1 MIGDRVLKLVLGWGL
16 LLLSLIAFGP
26 LAAFYFVFF
35 SLAAKLIDAKLV
47 RPVAETELRR
57 AGVAEDEIDS
67 RLLPRDRALA
77 IARGL
82 AGLALAWAFYR
93 FA

>member
-1 MIGDRVLKLVLGWGL
+1 MIGDRLLKFILGWGFL
-16 LLLSLIAFGP
+16 ALSLIAFGL

-35 SLAAKLIDAKLV
+35 TQAAKLIDRKLV

-57 AGVAEDEIDS
+57 AGIAEAEIDS
-67 RLLPRDRALA
+67 RLLPRDRWLA
-77 IARGL
+77 VARGL